1 MRAVDVARA
10 AKHRVLLAGRGL
22 AERRST
28 LVDGMLA
35 RRASRLEPGFDAERH
50 RETDGQFAR
59 DYFLNRV
66 DDTLTDAGLDV
77 PRRIFVAWTG
87 ENELTP
93 NRLAAL
99 ESIRATNAGLDVV
112 LVTTENLHEWV
123 VDGHPLHA
131 AYEHLSVVHRSDYL
145 RAYLLHHHGGG
156 WSDIKRASHGW
167 APCFDSID
175 ADPSVWLLGYPEARS
190 RDVAYLG
197 SPLGREMAARY
208 RTIAAN
214 CAFIARPRTPFTA
227 AWLEEV
233 EARLDY
239 YARSLARHPA
249 VDPFGEGGGYP
260 MPWSALQG
268 LVFQPLQLRFA
279 EHLQLDERLRPA
291 PGQHR

>member
-1 MRAVDVARA
+1 MRAVDAARA
-10 AKHRVLLAGRGL
+10 AKHRAFLAGRGL
-22 AERRST
+22 AERREAFS
-28 LVDGMLA
+28 DAMLA
-35 RRASRLEPGFDAERH
+35 RRACRLGPGFDAERH
-50 RETDGQFAR
+50 READGQFAL

-87 ENELTP
+87 ENALTP

-99 ESIRATNAGLDVV
+99 ESIRAMNAGLDVV
-112 LVTTENLHEWV
+112 LVTPENLNEWV
-123 VDGHPLHA
+123 VDTHPLHA
-131 AYEHLSVVHRSDYL
+131 AYEHLSAVHRSD
-145 RAYLLHHHGGG
+145 YLLHHHGGG
-156 WSDIKRASHGW
+156 WSDLKRASHDW
-167 APCFDSID
+167 SPSFDAIN
-175 ADPSVWLLGYPEARS
+175 ADPSAWLLGYPEARS
-190 RDVAYLG
+190 RDVAYLA
-197 SPLGREMAARY
+197 SPLGREMAARH

-214 CAFIARPRTPFTA
+214 CAFIARPLTPFTA